1 MSKIPFLDP
10 AWLKAGLVDTSG
22 DAGSSGQILSSTG
35 SGVNWVD
42 QADITVGE
50 TDKALS
56 LTLRVKNTE
65 SVALTKGQ
73 VVCAAPSATPPS
85 GNVIEVK
92 LADNNGTNSM
102 PAIGIL
108 NEDLDAAGGTND
120 EGEAIM
126 FGRISGID
134 TSAFSVGDEVFVSD
148 TAGALTATKPTGVK
162 YIQKIGV
169 IMRDD
174 ASNGTIEIFGA
185 GRTNDV
191 PTPLYIDHANQRVGI
206 GAESPSERLQI
217 STTMSSSPTS
227 NIFLDVDGTNTVGGG
242 GTIIFGT
249 SASAGTVTDYNA
261 KIQGVRSSLDNGS
274 SDLQFYTTHVTN
286 DGAASVQRMVI
297 KDSGNVGIG
306 TDSPASILH
315 VEGGSPTTNL
325 IASSGNG
332 FLRIAD
338 SATSATRKEF
348 TILLD
353 NANNRV
359 DMQAIQQGVAARNI
373 TLNASGGN
381 VGIGTIDPQE
391 VLHVDGNILVD
402 SVLLSNQENT
412 DVDSAAAEM
421 VAQVAIATYTAVFF
435 DFVIKKGTNVRSGT
449 VYACH
454 DGTNVEFTET
464 STQDLGD
471 TSDVTLS
478 VDISSGN
485 IRLVATV
492 TSNDWS
498 IKTLVRAI

>member
-1 MSKIPFLDP
+1 MAKKFLSNIELD
-10 AWLKAGLVDTSG
+10 AGLVDASNSL
-22 DAGSSGQILSSTG
+22 GSSGQILSSTG
-35 SGVNWVD
+35 STVSWIDNV
-42 QADITVGE
+42 ADSAASA
-50 TDKALS
+50 DKALS
-56 LTLRVKNTE
+56 LTITVKNTE

-73 VVCAAPSATPPS
+73 VVCPAPSATPPS

-92 LADNNGTNSM
+92 LADNNGTDSM

-108 NEDLDAAGGTND
+108 NEGLDAAGGTND

-174 ASNGTIEIFGA
+174 ASNGTIEVFGA

-191 PTPLYIDHANQRVGI
+191 PTPLYIDHDNQRVGI
-206 GAESPSERLQI
+206 GTTSPSAKLDITQTEDSEGIIIRSSVVQPEI
-217 STTMSSSPTS
+217 SFVDDSTGDSFSIGHNRAGNRMDIEINGTDTHTFTQAGKVGIGTINPGATLEVAKGGEGDYLIVGGDNASNGRALVFTSSTATS
-227 NIFLDVDGTNTVGGG
+227 NGALHTINAQSGNGQIAFKTG
-242 GTIIFGT
+242 GTEALRI
-249 SASAGTVTDYNA
+249 D
-261 KIQGVRSSLDNGS
+261 SS
-274 SDLQFYTTHVTN
+274 Q
-286 DGAASVQRMVI
+286 
-297 KDSGNVGIG
+297 NVGIG
-306 TDSPASILH
+306 TDNPG
-315 VEGGSPTTNL
+315 E
-325 IASSGNG
+325 
-332 FLRIAD
+332 
-338 SATSATRKEF
+338 K
-348 TILLD
+348 
-353 NANNRV
+353 
-359 DMQAIQQGVAARNI
+359 
-373 TLNASGGN
+373 
-381 VGIGTIDPQE
+381 
-391 VLHVDGNILVD
+391 LHVDGNILVD

-435 DFVIKKGTNVRSGT
+435 DFVIKKGTNIRSGT

-478 VDISSGN
+478 VDISSNN

-492 TSNDWS
+492 TSDDWS

>member
-1 MSKIPFLDP
+1 
-10 AWLKAGLVDTSG
+10 
-22 DAGSSGQILSSTG
+22 
-35 SGVNWVD
+35 
-42 QADITVGE
+42 
-50 TDKALS
+50 
-56 LTLRVKNTE
+56 
-65 SVALTKGQ
+65 
-73 VVCAAPSATPPS
+73 
-85 GNVIEVK
+85 
-92 LADNNGTNSM
+92 
-102 PAIGIL
+102 
-108 NEDLDAAGGTND
+108 
-120 EGEAIM
+120 
-126 FGRISGID
+126 
-134 TSAFSVGDEVFVSD
+134 
-148 TAGALTATKPTGVK
+148 
-162 YIQKIGV
+162 
-169 IMRDD
+169 
-174 ASNGTIEIFGA
+174 
-185 GRTNDV
+185 
-191 PTPLYIDHANQRVGI
+191 
-206 GAESPSERLQI
+206 
-217 STTMSSSPTS
+217 MSSSPTS